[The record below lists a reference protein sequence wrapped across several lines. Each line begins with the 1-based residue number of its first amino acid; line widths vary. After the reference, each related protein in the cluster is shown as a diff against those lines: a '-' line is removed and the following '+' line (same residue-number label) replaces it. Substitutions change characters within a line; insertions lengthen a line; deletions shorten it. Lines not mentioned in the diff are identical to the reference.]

1 MGEMKIGKA
10 IGSIAGVFLLVYGT
24 ALLYRLLFGG
34 YMLKGGLA
42 NLNYGA
48 LAMLCAVPFVWL
60 SLIGTGKGSRANAG
74 VMGAAL
80 FSVLFALVHLVVVL
94 SSGTIADDAVVRTLI
109 VFPVTALL
117 LAAVLHIT
125 EKNGKIA

>member
-1 MGEMKIGKA
+1 
-10 IGSIAGVFLLVYGT
+10 
-24 ALLYRLLFGG
+24 
-34 YMLKGGLA
+34 
-42 NLNYGA
+42 
-48 LAMLCAVPFVWL
+48 MLCAMPFVWL
-60 SLIGTGKGSRANAG
+60 SLVGTRKGSRANAG
-74 VMGAAL
+74 VMSAAL

-125 EKNGKIA
+125 EKNGKVA